1 MRAVK
6 ELVNALNPQ
15 KKVFILGSA
24 FVDMILSVHE
34 MPHAGADIEGKFK
47 KTVVGGCSFNV
58 ADVLWKLGLPFDSY
72 MPVGEGQFADLVEQ
86 TLTRRNLPVYREH
99 GAGDNGWCLSIA
111 DHTGERTF
119 ISMFGLERQ
128 MKAQWFDRFNLPQY
142 DYIYVSGYQA
152 EGKNG
157 EVLLSVLNRKAD
169 NALIV
174 FDPGPRVTEMGQ
186 ERLKAFEDLGCLYT
200 VNCSE
205 AMWMTNTHNATDA
218 AIALSVRSGNP
229 SVVTDGRNGA
239 VYTEKKPS
247 GWTAKRVPGFK
258 VNLVDTIG
266 SGDAHTGGLLAGLM
280 CGLTMAEATLIA
292 NAVAAHVTAS
302 EGAATAPTR
311 SELEHYSL

>member
-1 MRAVK
+1 
-6 ELVNALNPQ
+6 
-15 KKVFILGSA
+15 
-24 FVDMILSVHE
+24 
-34 MPHAGADIEGKFK
+34 
-47 KTVVGGCSFNV
+47 
-58 ADVLWKLGLPFDSY
+58 
-72 MPVGEGQFADLVEQ
+72 
-86 TLTRRNLPVYREH
+86 
-99 GAGDNGWCLSIA
+99 
-111 DHTGERTF
+111 
-119 ISMFGLERQ
+119 MFGLERQ
-128 MKAQWFDRFNLPQY
+128 MKAQWFDRFNLSQY

-247 GWTAKRVPGFK
+247 GWTAKRIPSFK

-266 SGDAHTGGLLAGLM
+266 SGDAHTGGVIAGLL
-280 CGLTMAEATLIA
+280 CGLPIEEAVLLA
-292 NAVAAHVTAS
+292 NAVAAHVSAS

-311 SELEHYSL
+311 EELARYE

>member
-1 MRAVK
+1 
-6 ELVNALNPQ
+6 
-15 KKVFILGSA
+15 
-24 FVDMILSVHE
+24 
-34 MPHAGADIEGKFK
+34 
-47 KTVVGGCSFNV
+47 
-58 ADVLWKLGLPFDSY
+58 
-72 MPVGEGQFADLVEQ
+72 
-86 TLTRRNLPVYREH
+86 
-99 GAGDNGWCLSIA
+99 
-111 DHTGERTF
+111 
-119 ISMFGLERQ
+119 MFGLERQ
-128 MKAQWFDRFNLPQY
+128 MKANGLTDSTFPNTTISTSRVTKPK
-142 DYIYVSGYQA
+142 
-152 EGKNG
+152 GKNG

>member
-1 MRAVK
+1 M
-6 ELVNALNPQ
+6 
-15 KKVFILGSA
+15 
-24 FVDMILSVHE
+24 
-34 MPHAGADIEGKFK
+34 
-47 KTVVGGCSFNV
+47 T
-58 ADVLWKLGLPFDSY
+58 
-72 MPVGEGQFADLVEQ
+72 
-86 TLTRRNLPVYREH
+86 
-99 GAGDNGWCLSIA
+99 
-111 DHTGERTF
+111 
-119 ISMFGLERQ
+119 
-128 MKAQWFDRFNLPQY
+128 
-142 DYIYVSGYQA
+142 
-152 EGKNG
+152 
-157 EVLLSVLNRKAD
+157 
-169 NALIV
+169 
-174 FDPGPRVTEMGQ
+174 GPRVTEMGQ

-247 GWTAKRVPGFK
+247 GWTAKRIPGFK

-280 CGLTMAEATLIA
+280 CGLTMAESTLIA

-311 SELEHYSL
+311 SELEQYSL